1 MDPITGAKDGGLGFL
16 KGLGTGTLD
25 LLVRPAAGTILYSIV

>member
-1 MDPITGAKDGGLGFL
+1 MDPVEGARKEGGLGLL

-25 LLVRPAAGTILYSIV
+25 LLVRSSAGKNPG

>member
-1 MDPITGAKDGGLGFL
+1 MNPITGAKDGGLGFL

-25 LLVRPAAGTILYSIV
+25 LLVRSAAGIVL